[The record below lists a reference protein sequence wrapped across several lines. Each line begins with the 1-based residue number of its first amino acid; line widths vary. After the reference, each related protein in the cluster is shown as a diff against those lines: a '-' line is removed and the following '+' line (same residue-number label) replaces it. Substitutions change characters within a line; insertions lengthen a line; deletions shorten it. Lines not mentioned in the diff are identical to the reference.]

1 MSAMSDLDTDVRD
14 LAKVHHREARDDIDR
29 YDVLAMVG
37 ISILYAYARIG
48 DQIWALYWDTRNRL
62 QGK

>member
-1 MSAMSDLDTDVRD
+1 MSDLDTDVRN
-14 LAKVHHREARDDIDR
+14 LATVHHREARDVDR

-37 ISILYAYARIG
+37 IPILYAYDRIG